1 MFRVGMKSGDTKW
14 NTKGENFYLIMI
26 DAEERR

>member
-1 MFRVGMKSGDTKW
+1 MFRVGMISSDTKW
-14 NTKGENFYLIMI
+14 STKGENFYLIMI